1 MDINLK
7 SIFEKRIDRPIDG
20 VIKADD
26 EESILNELEEY
37 VITNEIEKNINDFLH
52 EYNNYT
58 NKNGVWISGFF
69 GSGKSHLLKI
79 LSLLLENNKIEN
91 NYPSEILST
100 KFQMMI
106 FLKVK

>member
-1 MDINLK
+1 MDLNLK
-7 SIFEKRIDRPIDG
+7 SIFEKPIDRPIDG

-37 VITNEIEKNINDFLH
+37 VITNEIEKNINDFLN

-69 GSGKSHLLKI
+69 GFFKI
-79 LSLLLENNKIEN
+79 LWGRGGLGGVSKASWRW
-91 NYPSEILST
+91 YAS
-100 KFQMMI
+100 F
-106 FLKVK
+106 

>member
-1 MDINLK
+1 MSLSK
-7 SIFEKRIDRPIDG
+7 SGSTDLIPFRTGCSLIKK
-20 VIKADD
+20 VIVFPECAFQSNAEADPKK
-26 EESILNELEEY
+26 S
-37 VITNEIEKNINDFLH
+37 NEIEKNINDFLH

-91 NYPSEILST
+91 NLDNIVTPI
-100 KFQMMI
+100 I
-106 FLKVK
+106 